1 MSTGRPAAVPEAG
14 GRVAGDE
21 PALTPMTVEV
31 VVGVVGRPHGVRG
44 EVTVEPRTDE
54 PERRFAPG
62 QELRT
67 EGSSRLLTVV
77 SMRRHDGRLL
87 VRFAGLEDRTA
98 VEAVRGA
105 RLVADVDPEE
115 RPAEPAEFYD
125 RQLVGLQVRTP
136 NAGVVGVVISVLHL
150 PGQDLLE
157 IRTATEVRLVPF
169 VAALVSEVDLD
180 GGVLTVVDLA
190 GLLSED
196 DES

>member
-1 MSTGRPAAVPEAG
+1 
-14 GRVAGDE
+14 
-21 PALTPMTVEV
+21 MTVEV

-54 PERRFAPG
+54 PDRRFAPG
-62 QELRT
+62 QDLRT
-67 EGSSRLLTVV
+67 EGSSRLLTVA

-98 VEAVRGA
+98 VEAIRGA
-105 RLVADVDPEE
+105 RLVADVDPDE

-125 RQLVGLQVRTP
+125 RQLVGLRVRTP
-136 NAGVVGVVISVLHL
+136 NAGAVGEVIAVLHL

-157 IRTATEVRLVPF
+157 VRTATEVRLVPF
-169 VAALVSEVDLD
+169 VAALVPEVDLN
-180 GGVLTVVDLA
+180 GGVLTVADLA

>member
-1 MSTGRPAAVPEAG
+1 
-14 GRVAGDE
+14 
-21 PALTPMTVEV
+21 MTVEV

-54 PERRFAPG
+54 PDRRFAAG

-67 EGSSRLLTVV
+67 EDASRPLTVA

-87 VRFAGLEDRTA
+87 VRFEGLENRTA
-98 VEAVRGA
+98 AESVRGV
-105 RLVADVDPEE
+105 RLVADVDADE

-136 NAGVVGVVISVLHL
+136 NGDAVGEVIAVLHP

-157 IRTATEVRLVPF
+157 IRTAAGVRLVPF
-169 VAALVSEVDLD
+169 VTALVPEVDLD
-180 GGVLTVVDLA
+180 SRVLTVADIT
-190 GLLSED
+190 GLLTEAD
-196 DES
+196 D

>member
-1 MSTGRPAAVPEAG
+1 
-14 GRVAGDE
+14 
-21 PALTPMTVEV
+21 MTVEV
-31 VVGVVGRPHGVRG
+31 VVGVVGRPHGVQG

-54 PERRFAPG
+54 PDRRFAPG

-67 EGSSRLLTVV
+67 EGSSRSLTVV
-77 SMRRHDGRLL
+77 SMRHHDGRLL
-87 VRFAGLEDRTA
+87 VRFAGLDDRTA

-105 RLVADVDPEE
+105 RLVANVDPSE

-125 RQLVGLQVRTP
+125 RQLVGLRVRTP

-169 VAALVSEVDLD
+169 VAALVPEIDLE
-180 GGVLTVVDLA
+180 GGVLTVVDLT
-190 GLLSED
+190 GLLNE

>member
-1 MSTGRPAAVPEAG
+1 MSIVRPAAAPEAG

-21 PALTPMTVEV
+21 PALIPVTVEV

-44 EVTVEPRTDE
+44 EVAVEPRTDE
-54 PERRFAPG
+54 PDRRFAPG
-62 QELRT
+62 QQLRT
-67 EGSSRLLTVV
+67 EGSSRLLTVA

-105 RLVADVDPEE
+105 RLVADVDPNE

-125 RQLVGLQVRTP
+125 RQLVGLRVRTP
-136 NAGVVGVVISVLHL
+136 NAGVVGEVTAVLHL
-150 PGQDLLE
+150 PSQDLLE
-157 IRTATEVRLVPF
+157 IRTATDVRLVPF
-169 VAALVSEVDLD
+169 VTALVPEVDLD
-180 GGVLTVVDLA
+180 DGILTVADVA

-196 DES
+196 EES